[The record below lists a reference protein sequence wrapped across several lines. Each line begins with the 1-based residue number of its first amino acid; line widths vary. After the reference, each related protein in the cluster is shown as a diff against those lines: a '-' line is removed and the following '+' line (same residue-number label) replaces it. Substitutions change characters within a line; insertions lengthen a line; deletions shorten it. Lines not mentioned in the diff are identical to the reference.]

1 MKDISAKDTSTKDT
15 SAQDLSAEDIS
26 EIVKDTAQKVVN
38 GELSFQQA
46 VDAVLQYLSYDLVH
60 YHYGRTLDKIKE
72 LLNEEL
78 IKIGV
83 ELYIIG
89 VELYIEYIYS
99 VAEKVALKVMNNM
112 MSYGEAVYSILNSL
126 PFKYIKENYDDAVAK
141 AEGLLDDRLLKLE
154 DRYFNIEK
162 TYKVAKNAVSK
173 LKDGE
178 IDAQD
183 VIDSILDTFPHT
195 YIKLHPDE
203 ARTLAE
209 DIFEWAKNSN

>member
-1 MKDISAKDTSTKDT
+1 MK
-15 SAQDLSAEDIS
+15 DLSAEDIS
-26 EIVKDTAQKVVN
+26 EIVKETAQRVVN

-83 ELYIIG
+83 ELYK
-89 VELYIEYIYS
+89 IEYIYS
-99 VAEKVALKVMNNM
+99 VAQEAALKVINNM
-112 MSYGEAVYSILNSL
+112 ISYGEAVYSILNSL
-126 PFKYIKENYDDAVAK
+126 PFKYVKENYDDAVAK
-141 AEGLLDDRLLKLE
+141 AEGLLDDRLLRLE

-209 DIFEWAKNSN
+209 DIFAWAKNSN

>member
-1 MKDISAKDTSTKDT
+1 MK
-15 SAQDLSAEDIS
+15 DLSAEDIS
-26 EIVKDTAQKVVN
+26 EIVKETAQRVVN

-83 ELYIIG
+83 ELYK
-89 VELYIEYIYS
+89 IEYIYS
-99 VAEKVALKVMNNM
+99 VAQEAALKVINNM
-112 MSYGEAVYSILNSL
+112 ISYGEAVYSILNSL
-126 PFKYIKENYDDAVAK
+126 PFKYVKENYDDAVAK
-141 AEGLLDDRLLKLE
+141 AEGLLDDRLLRLE

>member
-1 MKDISAKDTSTKDT
+1 MKDISTKDT
-15 SAQDLSAEDIS
+15 SAQDISAEDIS
-26 EIVKDTAQKVVN
+26 EIVKETAQRVVN

-46 VDAVLQYLSYDLVH
+46 VDAVLKYLSYDLVH

-78 IKIGV
+78 IKTGI
-83 ELYIIG
+83 ELYK
-89 VELYIEYIYS
+89 IEYIYS
-99 VAEKVALKVMNNM
+99 VAEEVALKVMNNM

-126 PFKYIKENYDDAVAK
+126 PFKYIKENHDDAVYK

-162 TYKVAKNAVSK
+162 TYKAAKKAVSW
-173 LKDGE
+173 LEDGE

-183 VIDSILDTFPHT
+183 VIDYILYTFPHT

-203 ARTLAE
+203 ARILAE